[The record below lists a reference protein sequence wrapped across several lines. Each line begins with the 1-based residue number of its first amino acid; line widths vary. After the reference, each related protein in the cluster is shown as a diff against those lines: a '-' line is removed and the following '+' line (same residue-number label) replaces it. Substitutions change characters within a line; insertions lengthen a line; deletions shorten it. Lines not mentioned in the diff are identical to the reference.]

1 MKILLTAIFK
11 DDTEIEMAE
20 RMLASFMPQV
30 DGLCVAITG
39 TGEHKLLEKLLQQ
52 HKAVYVVTTPE
63 THPEIYHEG
72 KFANFAAARN
82 VSFDLADQQ
91 EGYDWYLWADVDDI
105 LTTDKE
111 LRAVAEEAL
120 RMKMD
125 TVFFTYW
132 YSVALDENSEFNET
146 SVIIE
151 HLRER
156 LLKAKVF
163 KWTSR
168 LHEVAVPKD
177 GNYKP
182 SHTMYEF
189 DRKKNQTLAWVHL
202 TTVDRQLDTSERNET
217 ILKLQ
222 IQDEKSKDP
231 RTLFYLAKTL
241 FDMNKKEKH
250 EEIHTLID
258 QYLLMSGWPE
268 ERANALEYKGDTYS
282 KDEKFE
288 DAINAYLRGVEQFP
302 NHIGLVLKISK
313 TYSQM
318 GEHDKAKH
326 WLGVAL
332 RMDAPKTRTTI
343 GNPASIKYL
352 AAILKYNECIREQK
366 LKDAIYWLKV
376 KNSIVKAD
384 DDGMIKTL
392 EEAVTMNDM
401 AINVFN
407 YAKWLKMIGHPEKIR
422 PLLEALPPELGRE
435 PFAAHIANEINEP
448 KTWPDKSIVYCASWG
463 AEHFE
468 GWSPKNMET
477 GIGGSE
483 TAIIELSKRWAKAGY
498 DVTVYGDPR
507 DDAGDYGGVHY
518 RPYYEINWKDTF
530 DTIIIWRLPQL
541 LDQDIKAKRIFYDA
555 HDVESQVNWTE
566 ERMAKVAKAFFKSNY
581 HRSMVPKMSDS
592 KAVVVSNGIDLYN
605 VFDYGHPK
613 NEALLSSLKTP

>member
-20 RMLASFMPQV
+20 RMLSSFMPQV
-30 DGLCVAITG
+30 DGLCAAITG
-39 TGEHKLLEKLLQQ
+39 TGEHKLLEKLLTEY
-52 HKAVYVVTTPE
+52 KATYVVTTPE
-63 THPEIYHEG
+63 SHPQIYHEG

-82 VSFDLADQQ
+82 VTFDLADKQ

-105 LTTDKE
+105 LTTQNE
-111 LRAVAEEAL
+111 LRAVAKEAL
-120 RMKMD
+120 KMKMD

-132 YSVALDENSEFNET
+132 YSVALDEKNEFNES
-146 SVIIE
+146 SVVID

-156 LLKAKVF
+156 LLRPKVF
-163 KWTSR
+163 KWVSR

-177 GNYKP
+177 DAYKP
-182 SHTMYEF
+182 THTLYEF
-189 DRKKNQTLAWVHL
+189 DRKKGQTLAWAHL
-202 TTVDRQLDTSERNET
+202 TTQDRQLDTGERNAM

-222 IQDEKSKDP
+222 IEDEKGKDP
-231 RTLFYLAKTL
+231 RTLFYLAKTY
-241 FDMNKKEKH
+241 FDMNDPKKH
-250 EEIHTLID
+250 PEIHELID
-258 QYLLMSGWPE
+258 KYLVMSGWSE
-268 ERANALEYKGDTYS
+268 ERANALEYKADTYI
-282 KDEKFE
+282 KDEKYQ
-288 DAINAYLRGVEQFP
+288 DAVDCMLKALDQYP
-302 NHIGLVLKISK
+302 NHISVVLKLSK
-313 TYSQM
+313 TYSLM
-318 GEHDKAKH
+318 NEHDKAKH
-326 WLGVAL
+326 WLNVAL

-366 LKDAIYWLKV
+366 LRDAIYWLKV
-376 KNSIVKAD
+376 KNSIVKSE

-392 EEAVTMNDM
+392 EEAVLMNDM

-407 YAKWLKMIGHPEKIR
+407 YAKWLKMIGRAEKIR
-422 PLLEALPPELGRE
+422 PLLESLPPELGRE

-463 AEHFE
+463 ADHFE

-507 DDAGDYGGVHY
+507 EDAGDYEGVHF

-541 LDQDIKAKRIFYDA
+541 LDQDIKAKRILYDA
-555 HDVESQVNWTE
+555 HDVESQVNWTDG
-566 ERMAKVAKAFFKSNY
+566 RMAKISKAFFKSNY
-581 HRSMVPKMSDS
+581 HRSMVPKMPDS
-592 KAVVVSNGIDLYN
+592 KAVVVSNGINL
-605 VFDYGHPK
+605 
-613 NEALLSSLKTP
+613 

>member
-20 RMLASFMPQV
+20 RMLSSFMPQV
-30 DGLCVAITG
+30 DGLCAAITG
-39 TGEHKLLEKLLQQ
+39 TGEHKLLEKLLTEY
-52 HKAVYVVTTPE
+52 KATYVVTAPE
-63 THPEIYHEG
+63 SHPQIYHEG

-82 VSFDLADQQ
+82 VTFDLADKQ

-105 LTTDKE
+105 LTTQNE
-111 LRAVAEEAL
+111 LRAVAKEAL
-120 RMKMD
+120 KMKMD

-132 YSVALDENSEFNET
+132 YSIALDENNEFNES
-146 SVIIE
+146 SVIID

-156 LLKAKVF
+156 LLRPKVF
-163 KWTSR
+163 KWVSR

-177 GNYKP
+177 DAYKP
-182 SHTMYEF
+182 THTLYEF
-189 DRKKNQTLAWVHL
+189 DRKKGQTLAWAHL
-202 TTVDRQLDTSERNET
+202 TTQDRQLDTGERNAM

-222 IQDEKSKDP
+222 IEDEKGKDP
-231 RTLFYLAKTL
+231 RTLFYLAKTY
-241 FDMNKKEKH
+241 FDMNDPKKH
-250 EEIHTLID
+250 PEIHELID
-258 QYLLMSGWPE
+258 KYLVMSGWSE
-268 ERANALEYKGDTYS
+268 ERANALEYKADTYI
-282 KDEKFE
+282 KDEKYQ
-288 DAINAYLRGVEQFP
+288 DAVDCMLKALDQYP
-302 NHIGLVLKISK
+302 NHISVVLKLSK
-313 TYSQM
+313 TYSM
-318 GEHDKAKH
+318 MNEHEKAKH
-326 WLGVAL
+326 WLNVAL

-376 KNSIVKAD
+376 KNSIVKSE

-392 EEAVTMNDM
+392 EEAVLMNDM

-407 YAKWLKMIGHPEKIR
+407 YAKWLKMIGRAEKIR
-422 PLLEALPPELGRE
+422 PLLESLPPELGRE

-463 AEHFE
+463 ADHFE

-507 DDAGDYGGVHY
+507 EDAGDYEGVHF

-541 LDQDIKAKRIFYDA
+541 LDQDIKAKRILYDA
-555 HDVESQVNWTE
+555 HDVESQVNWTDG
-566 ERMAKVAKAFFKSNY
+566 RMAKVSKAFFKSNY
-581 HRSMVPKMSDS
+581 HRSMVPKMPDS
-592 KAVVVSNGIDLYN
+592 KAVVVSNGINL
-605 VFDYGHPK
+605 
-613 NEALLSSLKTP
+613 